1 MLTQNEIGWFLQLND
16 FAIVFRKVKMA
27 KRLVVLIASLMV
39 VVFIA
44 GCPAIESEPVEPAKT
59 EVLNLEP
66 AKAEPNEIEPAVVEP
81 AEVESVEVTPAPSGP
96 NQIEPD
102 KVEPVYIEP
111 DEITPE
117 KACPERSR
125 RVESVEPEPNDVQL
139 SSVEPN
145 EPEQPQVEPDEIA
158 PAEPEP
164 NEVGPVIVEPNNV
177 EPAWVEP
184 NDLKLKPAVSFHD
197 KCAGLL
203 KNNVDDKGMVD
214 YKTFRRKRLDLKA
227 LLQEFDNLD
236 PNEYRTWPKEDKIA
250 FWLNAYNIQMLKIIT
265 DNYPIK
271 SSRILRLYPGWGPNS
286 ILHIKGIWTNYK
298 FLVMDEEFTL
308 SEIDRRFFRKEFD
321 DPRIFFAISRASLS
335 GPPLPNE
342 PYYGY
347 KLNEQLDDQARRF
360 LSGPL
365 AFRTDKEKQRV
376 YLSSLF
382 QSSSYGKEFISKF
395 AIDKKFK
402 DQEPTTRAVLNFIT
416 NYVPDDKVS
425 FLEVGK
431 YSVKFMKY
439 DWTINDGS

>member
-1 MLTQNEIGWFLQLND
+1 
-16 FAIVFRKVKMA
+16 MA

-44 GCPAIESEPVEPAKT
+44 GCPAIESEPEPIADFRLTIDDLKS
-59 EVLNLEP
+59 
-66 AKAEPNEIEPAVVEP
+66 EIE
-81 AEVESVEVTPAPSGP
+81 
-96 NQIEPD
+96 NQKSEIEF
-102 KVEPVYIEP
+102 
-111 DEITPE
+111 
-117 KACPERSR
+117 
-125 RVESVEPEPNDVQL
+125 VEPEPIADFRLPIDDLKSKIENQK
-139 SSVEPN
+139 S
-145 EPEQPQVEPDEIA
+145 EIEFV
-158 PAEPEP
+158 EPEP
-164 NEVGPVIVEPNNV
+164 ITDFRLTIDDLKSEIENQKSEIEFVEPESNDVEPARVEPNNI
-177 EPAWVEP
+177 ELS
-184 NDLKLKPAVSFHD
+184 DLKLKPIVSFHD
-197 KCAGLL
+197 KCTEVL

-214 YKTFRRKRLDLKA
+214 YKTLRRKRLQLKA
-227 LLQEFDNLD
+227 LLREFDNLD

-335 GPPLPNE
+335 GPPLRNG

-365 AFRTDKEKQRV
+365 AFRTDREKQRV

-402 DQEPTTRAVLNFIT
+402 DQEPAIRAVLNFIT
-416 NYVPDDKVS
+416 NYVPGYKVS